1 MSNHLKI
8 SFFTLSVPSLCRN
21 AEEWYFRKFCKCV
34 LSQKNI
40 LPELVVQ
47 LLILYN
53 FVTSWTAACQASQS
67 ITISQSLLNFMYTES
82 VMPSNHLILCRPL
95 LLLYSVTPNVRVFS
109 KESALCI
116 RCSKYWS
123 FSLSIS
129 PFNEHSGLISIRI
142 DWFDLLAGQGTLKS
156 LL

>member
-8 SFFTLSVPSLCRN
+8 FFHIISAKFVQKCR
-21 AEEWYFRKFCKCV
+21 RKFWKCV

-53 FVTSWTAACQASQS
+53 FATSWTVACQASQS

-95 LLLYSVTPNVRVFS
+95 LLLSSVTPNVRVYF

-142 DWFDLLAGQGTLKS
+142 DWFDLLAVQGTLKS